1 MRHVPHLFLEG
12 PWHSPEIE
20 LSGAQLKHM
29 KTVLR
34 LAVGSQISYTDGAG
48 VIGEGFLGDRAIT
61 RGEERQVDRR
71 STLVVAVAPP
81 VSRERQRF
89 LVEKL
94 GELGVERVAWM
105 SAKHGSRHVPPSARV
120 KAWAVSALEQSRG
133 AWMMKTN
140 SVLESWRN
148 LEPPVVVCSP
158 GGFGELPRAR
168 TVVIGPEGG
177 WAEGEVPDDVV
188 TWNLGEGVLRVETA
202 AVVAAARLTNQ

>member
-48 VIGEGFLGDRAIT
+48 VIGEGFLGDRAIS

-89 LVEKL
+89 LVEML

-105 SAKHGSRHVPPSARV
+105 SAKHGSRHAPSPVQV

-133 AWMMKTN
+133 AWMMKTD
-140 SVLESWRN
+140 SRLESWRS
-148 LEPPVVVCSP
+148 LEPPVVVCSS
-158 GGFGELPRAR
+158 GGFGELPHAR

-202 AVVAAARLTNQ
+202 AVVAAARLIYR